1 MTPRRLVVAVLAVI
15 GLGLATW
22 FGLIA
27 PNGDHSGLVAS
38 GTVEATEALLGFQV
52 PGRIEAVLVSEG
64 DDVAAGQE
72 LARLDRSELTARLA
86 GAQAQAR
93 AARAML
99 TELERGFR
107 PEELAQARAALRAAE
122 QRQVE
127 AERERDRSQRL
138 YEGGAISRQAFE
150 QAETAATVAETQQ
163 EQAKEQLALLEAGP
177 RRERI
182 EAQRAAVHQAE
193 AAVSQAEASLTNA
206 VIMAP
211 FAGVITVRHREPGET
226 VPAGGAVLTLM
237 NPNDRWVRIYL
248 RGDVVGRAALGQ
260 GATITADAYRDKT
273 YSGEVAF
280 IAREAEFTPRN
291 VQTAEERV
299 KLVYAVKVR
308 ITDDPTFDLKPGLAA
323 DVRLAPRE

>member
-1 MTPRRLVVAVLAVI
+1 MTPRRLIPAALAVTA
-15 GLGLATW
+15 LALAIW
-22 FGLIA
+22 FGLLA
-27 PNGDHSGLVAS
+27 PNRDRDGLDVS

-64 DDVAAGQE
+64 DAVSAGQE
-72 LARLDRSELTARLA
+72 LARLDRTELAARVA

-99 TELERGFR
+99 SELERGYR
-107 PEELAQARAALRAAE
+107 PEELAQARAALRGAE
-122 QRQVE
+122 QRRVE
-127 AERERDRSQRL
+127 AEREQERSRRL

-150 QAETAATVAETQQ
+150 QAETAATVAETER

-182 EAQRAAVHQAE
+182 EAQRAAVLQAE

-206 VIMAP
+206 VIVAP
-211 FAGVITVRHREPGET
+211 FTGIVTVRHREPGET
-226 VPAGGAVLTLM
+226 APAGGAVVTLM

-248 RGDVVGRAALGQ
+248 RGDIVGRAALGQ
-260 GATITADAYRDKT
+260 LATITADAYRDRT

-308 ITDDPTFDLKPGLAA
+308 ITGDSAFDLKPGLAA

>member
-1 MTPRRLVVAVLAVI
+1 MTPRRLIPAALAVTVLA
-15 GLGLATW
+15 LAIW
-22 FGLIA
+22 FGLLA
-27 PNGDHSGLVAS
+27 PTGDRDGLDAS

-52 PGRIEAVLVSEG
+52 PGRIEGVLVSEG
-64 DDVAAGQE
+64 DAVSAGQE
-72 LARLDRSELTARLA
+72 LARLDRTELAARLA

-99 TELERGFR
+99 AELERGFR

-122 QRQVE
+122 QRLVE
-127 AERERDRSQRL
+127 AERERERSRRL

-150 QAETAATVAETQQ
+150 QAETSATVVEMQR

-182 EAQRAAVHQAE
+182 EAQRAAVLQAD
-193 AAVSQAEASLTNA
+193 AAVSQAEASMTNA
-206 VIMAP
+206 VIVAP

-248 RGDVVGRAALGQ
+248 RGDVVGRAGLGQ
-260 GATITADAYRDKT
+260 RAKITADAYRDRT

-308 ITDDPTFDLKPGLAA
+308 VTDDSAFDLKPGLAA